1 MRTQVLQQPTIGVP
15 WLERYG
21 DEGAAP
27 KQTPLQSFPFSI
39 GRNDSADLTIDSTR
53 VSREHALISQHGKKY
68 FIRDLGSTNGT
79 FVNGEQIEESPLVDG
94 DLLAIANVEFTFF
107 SGRSEARRTTATQVI
122 GPKSAATGPG
132 SAWALVREV
141 RVWHERLMHR
151 CVQSVFQPIVSLE
164 SGETLGYEALG
175 EADDLG
181 LGPARPETMVLAGES
196 RLAGRIRQ
204 LLRRVASEQAADLEG
219 GTHLFLKL
227 VASELEDDCLQDN
240 LARLSRTLPSDR
252 RLVVE
257 VPDGDVGDIP
267 CFRDFMARL
276 RDRGVQIAFDG
287 FAAGPAQVIEH
298 REIVPDYLKLARSM
312 VRSLR
317 RAGDRQ
323 RQVQLV
329 VDAGRE
335 IGCDI
340 VATGITTHEE
350 ADLCRQLGCR
360 FAQGSL
366 FSPQPA
372 GRLSAPLVEMS
383 LDSARVFQA

>member
-1 MRTQVLQQPTIGVP
+1 M
-15 WLERYG
+15 W
-21 DEGAAP
+21 
-27 KQTPLQSFPFSI
+27 
-39 GRNDSADLTIDSTR
+39 R
-53 VSREHALISQHGKKY
+53 VATTLI
-68 FIRDLGSTNGT
+68 LN
-79 FVNGEQIEESPLVDG
+79 
-94 DLLAIANVEFTFF
+94 
-107 SGRSEARRTTATQVI
+107 
-122 GPKSAATGPG
+122 GPKSAAAGPG

-151 CVQSVFQPIVSLE
+151 CVQSVFQPIINLE
-164 SGETLGYEALG
+164 TGETFGYEALG

-181 LGPARPETMVLAGES
+181 LGPARPDTMVLGGES

-204 LLRRVASEQAADLEG
+204 LLRRVASEQAADLDG

-227 VASELEDDCLQDN
+227 VASELEDDGLQDN
-240 LARLSRTLPSDR
+240 LARLSRALPSDR

-257 VPDGDVGDIP
+257 VPDGAVGDIP

-323 RQVQLV
+323 RQVQMV

-335 IGCDI
+335 IGCDV

-372 GRLSAPLVEMS
+372 GRLSAPLVEMP